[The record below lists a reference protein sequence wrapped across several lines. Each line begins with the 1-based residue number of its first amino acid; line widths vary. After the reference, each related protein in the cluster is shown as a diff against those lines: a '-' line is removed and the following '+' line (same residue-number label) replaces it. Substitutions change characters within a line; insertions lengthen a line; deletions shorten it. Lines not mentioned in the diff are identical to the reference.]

1 MAENRRAAVVGAGT
15 MGHGIAQVFAQA
27 GHAVC
32 LVDSRPEALT
42 EASKR
47 IRENLALLLDQGIIS
62 PEKADT
68 TLRLIRPVNSLQECV
83 KNAEFITECVT
94 EDLDL
99 KRQIFEQLD
108 CFAPSDAII
117 ASNTS
122 SLSLA
127 DISQKVKHKSRLI
140 ITHYFNPPHVIP
152 TVEVAVCE
160 FTAPS
165 TAARTCETLRE
176 IGKQPILL
184 KKSLPG
190 FLVNRVQAAI
200 VRELLYLLEEGVAT
214 VEQIDNAIKGTIG
227 LRLAVMGPFK
237 VMDLGG
243 LDVWTNVA
251 RNLFPHLDNSKGVP
265 SALAEK
271 YAAGH
276 WGFKSG
282 RGFYDGIF
290 PERASAGPSEIYK
303 RDRSLIRLLK
313 LLGTEG

>member
-1 MAENRRAAVVGAGT
+1 MAEVRTAAVVGAGT

-27 GHAVC
+27 GHAVS

-42 EASKR
+42 EASER
-47 IRENLALLLDQGIIS
+47 IRGNLALLLDQGVIT
-62 PEKADT
+62 PEKADAT
-68 TLRLIRPVNSLQECV
+68 WRRIRMVDSLQECL

-99 KRQIFEQLD
+99 KRQVFEQLD
-108 CFAPSDAII
+108 CLAPSEAII

-127 DISQKVKHKSRLI
+127 DISLKVKHKSRLI
-140 ITHYFNPPHVIP
+140 ITHYFNPPYLIP
-152 TVEVAVCE
+152 TVEVAVCD
-160 FTAPS
+160 FTA
-165 TAARTCETLRE
+165 TATVERTCATLRE
-176 IGKQPILL
+176 IDKQPILL
-184 KKSLPG
+184 KKNLPG

-200 VRELLYLLEEGVAT
+200 IRELLHLWEEGVAT
-214 VEQIDNAIKGTIG
+214 VEQIDNAVTGTIG

-237 VMDLGG
+237 IMDFGG

-265 SALAEK
+265 SALAER
-271 YAAGH
+271 YEAGH

-282 RGFYDGIF
+282 RGFYDWIPQG
-290 PERASAGPSEIYK
+290 RASAGPNETYK
-303 RDRSLIRLLK
+303 RDRTLIRLLQ
-313 LLGTEG
+313 LGWKP